1 MDDLY
6 WGIIGFVAVLSL
18 MALGV
23 HVGLALAA
31 TGFIG
36 MLAMTGKIQLALALF
51 TTTPYSTTNVYAF
64 AILPLFI
71 IMGLF
76 AMHAGLS
83 ARAFDAAYKWVGRLP
98 GGMAIATTWAN
109 AMFAACTGSSVV
121 ACAVFTRISLPEMY
135 RRRYDKAFACGTI
148 AAAGMLGM
156 LIPPS
161 ALMIVYGILTEQS
174 IGKLLIAGVGPG
186 LLLTLIFTAGIVAV
200 AARYPD
206 RAPRAE
212 YAPPLTERLKATVG
226 VVGIVVLV
234 VGIIAGMYTGIFT
247 PTEAGAAGAAGALVL
262 ALIAPFLERW
272 VFRAETASATS
283 NAAAAPADGDAGPG
297 DSGDELRPLP
307 AVDGGP
313 QLDKPGLNWQRFS
326 QAMKEAAQTS
336 ALVFFILIGA
346 MIFARFL
353 VLTGL
358 PGEFVEIVHAANIP
372 TLLIMILFLVMYVF
386 LGMFQDSISM
396 MSITLPIVH
405 PIIVGLG
412 IDPVYFAMLVIM
424 SIEIGLI
431 TPPVGLN
438 VYTVRSVAVQMPEG
452 QDLSLENI
460 FRGILPFFFL
470 SIVALIIL
478 IAVPPISTFLPNQMF
493 GS

>member
-18 MALGV
+18 MILGV
-23 HVGLALAA
+23 HVGLALAT
-31 TGFIG
+31 TGFVG
-36 MLAMTGKIQLALALF
+36 MFLMTGKVSLALALF

-121 ACAVFTRISLPEMY
+121 ACAVFTRISLPEMD
-135 RRRYDKAFACGTI
+135 RRGYDKAFACGTI

-186 LLLTLIFTAGIVAV
+186 ILLTLIFTLGIVVV
-200 AARYPD
+200 AMRNPD
-206 RAPRAE
+206 RAPKAE
-212 YAPPLTERLKATVG
+212 YAPPFLERLKATIG
-226 VVGIVVLV
+226 VVGILVLV

-262 ALIAPFLERW
+262 ALLAPLMERW
-272 VFRAETASATS
+272 IFRADTAMAAS
-283 NAAAAPADGDAGPG
+283 NSAAADPPDAAARTSPQGPIPPPA
-297 DSGDELRPLP
+297 
-307 AVDGGP
+307 AV
-313 QLDKPGLNWQRFS
+313 QLEKPGLTWGRFS

-358 PGEFVEIVHAANIP
+358 PGEFVEAVEAASIP
-372 TLLIMILFLVMYVF
+372 TMLIMIMFLIMYVF

-396 MSITLPIVH
+396 MSITLPIVD
-405 PIIVGLG
+405 PIITGLG
-412 IDPVYFAMLVIM
+412 IDRVYFAMLVIM

-452 QDLSLENI
+452 ANLTLESI
-460 FRGILPFFFL
+460 FKGILPFFFL

-478 IAVPPISTFLPNQMF
+478 ILVPPISTFLPSKMF
-493 GS
+493 G

>member
-6 WGIIGFVAVLSL
+6 WGIIGFAAVLTL
-18 MALGV
+18 MVLGV
-23 HVGLALAA
+23 HVGLALAT

-36 MLAMTGKIQLALALF
+36 MFAMTGKLSLALALF

-121 ACAVFTRISLPEMY
+121 ACAVFTRISLPEMD

-186 LLLTLIFTAGIVAV
+186 VLLTLIFTAGIVIV

-206 RAPRAE
+206 RAPRAD
-212 YAPPLTERLKATVG
+212 YAPPLLERLKATVG
-226 VVGIVVLV
+226 VVGIVILV

-262 ALIAPFLERW
+262 ALLAPLSERW
-272 VFRAETASATS
+272 IFRAETA
-283 NAAAAPADGDAGPG
+283 AAAS
-297 DSGDELRPLP
+297 DSGPRAAPDLP
-307 AVDGGP
+307 DVGGP
-313 QLDKPGLNWQRFS
+313 IAPPSAVLLEKPGLNWNRFS

-358 PGEFVEIVHAANIP
+358 PGEFVEIVNEAKIP
-372 TLLIMILFLVMYVF
+372 TLLIMILFLIMYVF

-452 QDLSLENI
+452 EDLTLEDI

-470 SIVALIIL
+470 SILALIIL
-478 IAVPPISTFLPNQMF
+478 IAVPSISTFLPSKMF
-493 GS
+493 G

>member
-18 MALGV
+18 MAFGV
-23 HVGLALAA
+23 HVGLALAT

-36 MLAMTGKIQLALALF
+36 MIAMTGKVSLALALF

-83 ARAFDAAYKWVGRLP
+83 TRAFDAAYKWVGRLP

-121 ACAVFTRISLPEMY
+121 ACAVFTRISLPEMN

-186 LLLTLIFTAGIVAV
+186 VLLTLIFTAGIVLLAI
-200 AARYPD
+200 RNPE
-206 RAPRAE
+206 RAPRAD
-212 YAPPLTERLKATVG
+212 YASPFLERLKATIG
-226 VVGIVVLV
+226 VVGIVILVL
-234 VGIIAGMYTGIFT
+234 GIIAGMYTGIFT

-272 VFRAETASATS
+272 VFRSETAGAASESSAASPESPIVPPVATLM
-283 NAAAAPADGDAGPG
+283 
-297 DSGDELRPLP
+297 E
-307 AVDGGP
+307 
-313 QLDKPGLNWQRFS
+313 KPGLNWQRFS

-358 PGEFVEIVHAANIP
+358 PGEFVEIVHEADIP
-372 TLLIMILFLVMYVF
+372 TMLIMILFLVMYVF

-452 QDLSLENI
+452 QDLTLENI
-460 FRGILPFFFL
+460 FKGILPFFFL

-478 IAVPPISTFLPNQMF
+478 IAVPAISTFLPSKMF
-493 GS
+493 G

>member
-36 MLAMTGKIQLALALF
+36 MLAMTGKIQLALAMF

-206 RAPRAE
+206 RAPRAD
-212 YAPPLTERLKATVG
+212 YAPSLKERLKATVG

-272 VFRAETASATS
+272 VFRAGT
-283 NAAAAPADGDAGPG
+283 AAAASDAATADAPP
-297 DSGDELRPLP
+297 EYPPLS
-307 AVDGGP
+307 DDGP
-313 QLDKPGLNWQRFS
+313 QLDKPGLNWERFS

-358 PGEFVEIVHAANIP
+358 PGEFVEIVNEANIP

-452 QDLSLENI
+452 QDLTLENI

>member
-6 WGIIGFVAVLSL
+6 WGIIGFVAVLTL

-23 HVGLALAA
+23 HVGLALAT

-36 MLAMTGKIQLALALF
+36 MFAMTGKVQLALALF

-121 ACAVFTRISLPEMY
+121 ACAVFTRISLPEMD

-186 LLLTLIFTAGIVAV
+186 VLLTLIFTAGIVVV
-200 AARYPD
+200 AMRYPD
-206 RAPRAE
+206 RAPRAD
-212 YAPPLTERLKATVG
+212 YAPPFMERLKATVG

-234 VGIIAGMYTGIFT
+234 LGIIAGMYTGIFT

-272 VFRAETASATS
+272 VFRSET
-283 NAAAAPADGDAGPG
+283 AAAASNSSAANPPDSGPG
-297 DSGDELRPLP
+297 AESPIAPP
-307 AVDGGP
+307 AAT
-313 QLDKPGLNWQRFS
+313 QLEKPGLNWSRFS

-358 PGEFVEIVHAANIP
+358 PGEFVEIVESANIP

-452 QDLSLENI
+452 KDLTLENI
-460 FRGILPFFFL
+460 FKGILPFFFL

-478 IAVPPISTFLPNQMF
+478 IAVPSISTFLPSKMF
-493 GS
+493 G

>member
-36 MLAMTGKIQLALALF
+36 MFLMTGKISLALALF

-121 ACAVFTRISLPEMY
+121 ACAVFTRISLPEMD
-135 RRRYDKAFACGTI
+135 RRGYDKAFACGTI

-186 LLLTLIFTAGIVAV
+186 ILLTLIFTLGIVVV

-212 YAPPLTERLKATVG
+212 YAPPLVERLKATIG
-226 VVGIVVLV
+226 VVGILLLV

-262 ALIAPFLERW
+262 ALLAPLMERWIFRADTAMAASSNQPADLPDEESIASPQGPIPPPAAVQLER
-272 VFRAETASATS
+272 
-283 NAAAAPADGDAGPG
+283 
-297 DSGDELRPLP
+297 
-307 AVDGGP
+307 
-313 QLDKPGLNWQRFS
+313 PGLTWGRFS

-358 PGEFVEIVHAANIP
+358 PGEFVEVVQEAQIP
-372 TLLIMILFLVMYVF
+372 TMLIMILFLIMYVF

-396 MSITLPIVH
+396 MSITLPIVD
-405 PIIVGLG
+405 PIITGLG
-412 IDPVYFAMLVIM
+412 IDRVYFAMLVIM

-452 QDLSLENI
+452 ANLTLENI
-460 FRGILPFFFL
+460 FKGILPFFFL

-478 IAVPPISTFLPNQMF
+478 IAVPPISTFLPSKMF
-493 GS
+493 G

>member
-1 MDDLY
+1 MDPMY
-6 WGIIGFVAVLSL
+6 WGIIGFLFVLSL
-18 MALGV
+18 MAMGI
-23 HVGLALAA
+23 HVGLALGV
-31 TGFIG
+31 TGFLG
-36 MLAMTGKIQLALALF
+36 MIVMTGKITLALGLL
-51 TTTPYSTTNVYAF
+51 TTTPYSTTAVYAF

-71 IMGLF
+71 LMGLF

-121 ACAVFTRISLPEMY
+121 ACAVFTRISLPEMAQ
-135 RRRYDKAFACGTI
+135 RDYDKAFACGTI

-161 ALMIVYGILTEQS
+161 ALMIIYGILTEQS
-174 IGKLLIAGVGPG
+174 IGKLLIAGIGPG
-186 LLLTLIFTAGIVAV
+186 ILLTLIFTTGIVV
-200 AARYPD
+200 FAARNPVM
-206 RAPRAE
+206 APRAE
-212 YAPPLTERLKATVG
+212 FTIEMWEKLKASAG
-226 VVGIVVLV
+226 VSGIVVLI
-234 VGIIAGMYTGIFT
+234 VGIIYGMYSGIFT
-247 PTEAGAAGAAGALVL
+247 PTEAGAAGALGSLIMAL
-262 ALIAPFLERW
+262 A
-272 VFRAETASATS
+272 FR
-283 NAAAAPADGDAGPG
+283 
-297 DSGDELRPLP
+297 
-307 AVDGGP
+307 
-313 QLDKPGLNWQRFS
+313 GLNWQRFTA
-326 QAMKEAAQTS
+326 AMREAAQTT

-358 PGEFVEIVHAANIP
+358 PGEFVDAVNSSGLPTMLIVV
-372 TLLIMILFLVMYVF
+372 LFLIMYVF

-412 IDPVYFAMLVIM
+412 IDPIYFAMLVIM

-452 QDLSLENI
+452 QDITLENI

-470 SIVALIIL
+470 AILALVILVA
-478 IAVPPISTFLPNQMF
+478 APPISTFLPSKMF
-493 GS
+493 G

>member
-36 MLAMTGKIQLALALF
+36 MLAMTGKVQLALALF

-121 ACAVFTRISLPEMY
+121 ACAVFTRISLPEMS
-135 RRRYDKAFACGTI
+135 RRSYDKAFACGTI

-186 LLLTLIFTAGIVAV
+186 VLLTLIFTAGIVMV

-206 RAPRAE
+206 RAPRAD
-212 YAPPLTERLKATVG
+212 YAPPLMERLKATVG
-226 VVGIVVLV
+226 VVGIVILV

-272 VFRAETASATS
+272 IFRAETA
-283 NAAAAPADGDAGPG
+283 AAASDAAATPADGASGAQQRPPAAGG
-297 DSGDELRPLP
+297 
-307 AVDGGP
+307 AA
-313 QLDKPGLNWQRFS
+313 QLEKPGLNWERFS

-358 PGEFVEIVHAANIP
+358 PGEFVEVVHDANIP

-452 QDLSLENI
+452 QDLTLENI

-478 IAVPPISTFLPNQMF
+478 IAVPPISTFLPSKMF
-493 GS
+493 G

>member
-23 HVGLALAA
+23 HVGLALAT
-31 TGFIG
+31 TGFVG
-36 MLAMTGKIQLALALF
+36 MFLMTGKLSLALALF

-121 ACAVFTRISLPEMY
+121 ACAVFTRISLPEMD
-135 RRRYDKAFACGTI
+135 RRGYDKAFACGTI

-186 LLLTLIFTAGIVAV
+186 ILLTIIFTLGIVVV
-200 AARYPD
+200 AARYPH

-212 YAPPLTERLKATVG
+212 YAPPLLERLKATIG

-262 ALIAPFLERW
+262 ALLAPLMERWIFRADVAVAASGAPETAQGEESGSGPPQAPIAPPTGVVVE
-272 VFRAETASATS
+272 
-283 NAAAAPADGDAGPG
+283 N
-297 DSGDELRPLP
+297 
-307 AVDGGP
+307 
-313 QLDKPGLNWQRFS
+313 PGLNWERFS

-358 PGEFVEIVHAANIP
+358 PGEFVDAVQAASIP
-372 TLLIMILFLVMYVF
+372 TMLIMILFLIMYVF

-396 MSITLPIVH
+396 MSITLPIVD
-405 PIIVGLG
+405 PIITGLG
-412 IDPVYFAMLVIM
+412 IDRVYFAMLVIM

-438 VYTVRSVAVQMPEG
+438 VYTVRSVAVQMKEG
-452 QDLSLENI
+452 EGMTLEDI

-478 IAVPPISTFLPNQMF
+478 IAVPPISTFLPSQMF
-493 GS
+493 G